1 MKTIPDM
8 IEKVARENAART
20 AIVED
25 ETVITYE
32 ELWLRIKT
40 MAQQLYECGVRKGD
54 SVGLL
59 LPNSADFVTGY
70 FSIIALGAIVV
81 PMNDHY
87 QHNDLLYFM
96 RACNVSH
103 MVTSVKFAPLCN
115 KVLVDYD
122 NRCTTFYTDSGEVPP
137 HRYSYQPLGTIEIDP
152 HSPVMYQFSSGSTGT
167 PKKIA
172 RTHNN
177 LLLELASLHETL
189 QVTND
194 DRFIGV
200 APFSHVNGM
209 MRSMMNSISAGA
221 ALYPVPSFKRQAVA
235 ALIEHHQI
243 SVFIAVP
250 FMFSML
256 AEANFRTAP
265 NFSSLRYC
273 ISASA
278 PVPIKSNQLFFEKFG
293 MHIRQLYG
301 STETGTISVN
311 LHPEITDSLAA
322 VGTPLH
328 GVEVNVVTE
337 QGISAEPDEMGEL
350 VVKSPF
356 MISGYEGLDEVNRK
370 DFRNGCFYT
379 GDLGKKGRD
388 GLLYLLGRKKF
399 FINRGG
405 YKIDPRQIE
414 EVLEGHP
421 HVKEVVAVGLPTVY
435 GDETVKAVVVVSEPC
450 TAAEMVEFC
459 RGKIADFKIPS
470 IVEFR
475 DSLPKSPTGKIRR
488 MMLLDS
494 ES

>member
-8 IEKVARENAART
+8 IQKVARENAARI
-20 AIVED
+20 AIVEGQA
-25 ETVITYE
+25 TISYE
-32 ELWLRIKT
+32 ELWRRIKI
-40 MAQQLYECGVRKGD
+40 MAQQLSECGVRKGD

-59 LPNSADFVTGY
+59 LPNSADFVTSY
-70 FSIIALGAIVV
+70 FAIVTLGAIVV
-81 PMNDHY
+81 PLNDHY
-87 QHNDLLYFM
+87 QRNDLLYFLK
-96 RACNVSH
+96 ACNISYL
-103 MVTSVKFAPLCN
+103 VTSLKFAPLCN
-115 KVLVDYD
+115 EVLVDYD
-122 NRCTTFYTDSGEVPP
+122 ENCISFYVDSEEVLSNSRLDRFMGEIEVD
-137 HRYSYQPLGTIEIDP
+137 PL
-152 HSPVMYQFSSGSTGT
+152 SPVMYQFSSGSTGT

-177 LLLELASLHETL
+177 LILELASLHKTL
-189 QVTND
+189 QVTNE
-194 DRFIGV
+194 DRFLGV

-221 ALYPVPSFKRQAVA
+221 ALYPVADFKRYAVA
-235 ALIEHHQI
+235 ELIAHHQI

-256 AEANFRTAP
+256 AEANYRTAP
-265 NFSSLRYC
+265 DFSSLRYC

-278 PVPIKSNQLFFEKFG
+278 PMPIKSNHQFFEKFG
-293 MHIRQLYG
+293 RHIRQLYG

-311 LHPEITDSLAA
+311 LQPEIGDSLES

-328 GVEVNVVTE
+328 SVEVTVVTE
-337 QGISAEPDEMGEL
+337 KGTSAEPGEMGEL

-370 DFRNGCFYT
+370 DFREGCFFT
-379 GDLGKKGRD
+379 GDLGKRGHD

-399 FINRGG
+399 FINKGG

-414 EVLEGHP
+414 EVLEAHP
-421 HVKEVVAVGLPTVY
+421 HVKEVVAVGVPTAY
-435 GDETVKAVVVVSEPC
+435 GDEKVKAVIVVSEPC
-450 TAAEMVEFC
+450 TESEMVEFC

-475 DSLPKSPTGKIRR
+475 ESLPKSPTGKIRR
-488 MMLLDS
+488 KLLVDG